1 MVLMKFGNMKILNFS
16 LNKMLIYCEFEG
28 KYYKVN
34 KNTKDVTKISKKEFL
49 ENTQSKNIKK
59 NNFKQKPK
67 PGDKVWIKIKPYKG
81 LEEYGIVKDVLT
93 NKKFHSRGHKVR
105 LESGTIGR
113 IKLD

>member
-1 MVLMKFGNMKILNFS
+1 MELMKCGNTTILKFF

-28 KYYKVN
+28 NYYKVN
-34 KNTKDVTKISKKEFL
+34 KKTKDVTKISKKEFL
-49 ENTQSKNIKK
+49 ENTKQKK
-59 NNFKQKPK
+59 NNLRQKPK
-67 PGDKVWIKIKPYKG
+67 SGDEVWIKIKPYKG

-93 NKKFHSRGHKVR
+93 NKKIHPRGHKVR

>member
-1 MVLMKFGNMKILNFS
+1 MVVMKFGNMKILNFS

-28 KYYKVN
+28 NYYKVN
-34 KNTKDVTKISKKEFL
+34 KETKDVTKISKKEFL
-49 ENTQSKNIKK
+49 ENTKK
-59 NNFKQKPK
+59 NNSRQKPK

-93 NKKFHSRGHKVR
+93 NKKNHPRGHKVR